1 MNENENVAMQLAT
14 TRKFGE
20 LEIQVYEN
28 PAVGHARA
36 QDDFW
41 MTRDQIGTALEY
53 SNSTKAIDNI
63 HRRNKDRL
71 DPLSTTIRTRV
82 VEGKR
87 TVERNMMCYSLRG
100 VMEICRF
107 STQPKANAFIDFC
120 WDVMVA
126 LMQGET
132 VSLDRGKM
140 SDVELRRQARFDVMT
155 QGIEELRQSQNQLCS
170 QMAEMEE
177 KRRQDREALE
187 NLIHFTKADLEK
199 SERIVSKN
207 DIIISTIEQIKK
219 QLATTI
225 QQPTY
230 QNGSYTPRKTYIQP
244 AETSWKHDVKE
255 MVRKISHI
263 EGVPQKDIFNGM
275 YKTFEKE
282 FGWSVYEE
290 RKLYAKKK
298 DISDVYSIP
307 LIDIVEMANDN
318 IRSSFY
324 CRLKD
329 RYENDLFDPE
339 EAKRQP
345 HVSKRNPPMIPA
357 SMIPTRHKVED
368 LPMVLS
374 PENPGGNDIKV
385 VAEVQAVEVEA
396 PVVETPVAEAPA
408 VKEKKKKYYYY
419 KPSITLPIV
428 EPIAKKLG
436 DKTIGYWVTY
446 AKIYDTIGTVK
457 MDRMRKA
464 YARSHN
470 KPPKATPDIFQCSD
484 KNLKVFKE
492 AAKIVAAAI

>member
-87 TVERNMMCYSLRG
+87 TVERNMMCYTLRG

-132 VSLDRGKM
+132 VSLNNGQM
-140 SDVELRRQARFDVMT
+140 TDVESRRQARFEIMT

-199 SERIVSKN
+199 AERIVSKN

-225 QQPTY
+225 QQPTH

-290 RKLYAKKK
+290 RKLYAKKR

-374 PENPGGNDIKV
+374 PENSGGNDIKV

-446 AKIYDTIGTVK
+446 AKIYDTIGVVK

-464 YARSHN
+464 YVRSHN

-484 KNLKVFKE
+484 KNMKVFKE

>member
-28 PAVGHARA
+28 PQVGHSRA

-63 HRRNKDRL
+63 HRRNKERL

-87 TVERNMMCYSLRG
+87 MVERNMMCYTLRG

-155 QGIEELRQSQNQLCS
+155 QGIEELRQSQIQLCS
-170 QMAEMEE
+170 QVAELEE
-177 KRRQDREALE
+177 KRQQDRAALE
-187 NLIHFTKADLEK
+187 NLIHFTKAGLDK
-199 SERIVSKN
+199 SERLVGKN
-207 DIIISTIEQIKK
+207 EIIISALEQIKK
-219 QLATTI
+219 QLATTA

-230 QNGSYTPRKTYIQP
+230 QSGSYTPRKTYIHP

-263 EGVPQKDIFNGM
+263 EGVPQKDIFNDM
-275 YKTFEKE
+275 YKTFKKE
-282 FGWSVYEE
+282 LGWSAHEE
-290 RKLYAKKK
+290 RKLYAKKR

-318 IRSSFY
+318 VRSSFY

-357 SMIPTRHKVED
+357 SMIPTRHKIED
-368 LPMVLS
+368 FPPVLS
-374 PENPGGNDIKV
+374 PENPGGDNVKV
-385 VAEVQAVEVEA
+385 VAEVQAVEVETPA
-396 PVVETPVAEAPA
+396 VETPA

-464 YARSHN
+464 YVRSHN
-470 KPPKATPDIFQCSD
+470 KPPKATPDIFQHSD
-484 KNLKVFKE
+484 KNMKVFKE

>member
-132 VSLDRGKM
+132 VSLNNAE
-140 SDVELRRQARFDVMT
+140 SRRQARFEIMT

-199 SERIVSKN
+199 AERIVSKS

-219 QLATTI
+219 QLATTV

-230 QNGSYTPRKTYIQP
+230 QNGSYTPRKAYIQP

-255 MVRKISHI
+255 MVGKISRI
-263 EGVPQKDIFNGM
+263 EGVPQKDIYNDM
-275 YKTFEKE
+275 YKTFKKE
-282 FGWSVYEE
+282 LGWSAHEE
-290 RKLYAKKK
+290 RKLYAKKR

-357 SMIPTRHKVED
+357 SMIPTRHKIED
-368 LPMVLS
+368 FPPVLS
-374 PENPGGNDIKV
+374 PENPGGDNVKV

-396 PVVETPVAEAPA
+396 PAVETPA

-464 YARSHN
+464 YVRSHN
-470 KPPKATPDIFQCSD
+470 KPPKATPDIFQHSD
-484 KNLKVFKE
+484 KNMKVFKE

>member
-28 PAVGHARA
+28 PAVGHSRV

-41 MTRDQIGTALEY
+41 MTREQIGTALEY
-53 SNSTKAIDNI
+53 TDPRKTIGKI
-63 HRRNKDRL
+63 HERNKDRL
-71 DPLSTTIRTRV
+71 DPLSTVVKMST

-87 TVERNMMCYSLRG
+87 TVMREVVCYNLRG
-100 VMEICRF
+100 VMEICRY

-132 VSLDRGKM
+132 VSLNRGQV
-140 SDVELRRQARFDVMT
+140 SDAESRRQARFEIMT

-199 SERIVSKN
+199 AERIVSKN

-255 MVRKISHI
+255 MVGKISSI
-263 EGVPQKDIFNGM
+263 EGVPQKDIYNDM
-275 YKTFEKE
+275 YKTLKKE
-282 FGWSVYEE
+282 LGWSVYEE

-368 LPMVLS
+368 LPIVLS

-385 VAEVQAVEVEA
+385 VAEVQAIEVEA
-396 PVVETPVAEAPA
+396 PAVEMPV
-408 VKEKKKKYYYY
+408 VKEPKKKYYY

-457 MDRMRKA
+457 MERMRKA
-464 YARSHN
+464 YVRSHN
-470 KPPKATPDIFQCSD
+470 KPPKATPDIFQHSD
-484 KNLKVFKE
+484 KNMKVFKE

>member
-1 MNENENVAMQLAT
+1 
-14 TRKFGE
+14 
-20 LEIQVYEN
+20 
-28 PAVGHARA
+28 
-36 QDDFW
+36 
-41 MTRDQIGTALEY
+41 MTREQIGTALEY
-53 SNSTKAIDNI
+53 GDPTKAINNI
-63 HRRNKDRL
+63 HHRNKDRL
-71 DPLSTTIRTRV
+71 DPLSSTLKMRVGEKNRTNTREFV
-82 VEGKR
+82 VY
-87 TVERNMMCYSLRG
+87 TLRG
-100 VMEICRF
+100 VMEICRY

-132 VSLDRGKM
+132 VSLNRGQV
-140 SDVELRRQARFDVMT
+140 SDAESRRQARFEIMT

-199 SERIVSKN
+199 VERIVSKS

-219 QLATTI
+219 QLAMTV

-368 LPMVLS
+368 FPPVLS
-374 PENPGGNDIKV
+374 PENPGGDNVKV
-385 VAEVQAVEVEA
+385 VAEVQAVEVE
-396 PVVETPVAEAPA
+396 VPVAEAPA
-408 VKEKKKKYYYY
+408 VKEPKKKYYY

-446 AKIYDTIGTVK
+446 AKIYDTIGVVK

-464 YARSHN
+464 YVRSHN
-470 KPPKATPDIFQCSD
+470 KPPKATPDIFQHSD

>member
-1 MNENENVAMQLAT
+1 MQLAT

-28 PAVGHARA
+28 PAVGHSRV

-41 MTRDQIGTALEY
+41 MTREQIGTALEY
-53 SNSTKAIDNI
+53 TDPRKTIGKI
-63 HRRNKDRL
+63 HERNKDRL
-71 DPLSTTIRTRV
+71 DPLSTVVKMST

-87 TVERNMMCYSLRG
+87 TVMREVVCYNLRG
-100 VMEICRF
+100 VMEICRY

-132 VSLDRGKM
+132 VSLNRGQV
-140 SDVELRRQARFDVMT
+140 SDAESRRQARFEIMT

-199 SERIVSKN
+199 AERIVSKN

-255 MVRKISHI
+255 MVGKISSI
-263 EGVPQKDIFNGM
+263 EGVPQKDIYNDM
-275 YKTFEKE
+275 YKTLKKE
-282 FGWSVYEE
+282 LGWSAHEE
-290 RKLYAKKK
+290 RKLYAKKR

-368 LPMVLS
+368 LPSVLS
-374 PENPGGNDIKV
+374 PENPGGNDIKI

-396 PVVETPVAEAPA
+396 PAVEMPV
-408 VKEKKKKYYYY
+408 VKEPKKKYYY

-446 AKIYDTIGTVK
+446 AKIYDTIGVVK

-464 YARSHN
+464 YVRSHN
-470 KPPKATPDIFQCSD
+470 KPPKATPDIFQNSD
-484 KNLKVFKE
+484 KNMKVFKE

>member
-28 PAVGHARA
+28 PAVGHSRV

-41 MTRDQIGTALEY
+41 MTREQIGTALEY
-53 SNSTKAIDNI
+53 TDPRKTIGKI
-63 HRRNKDRL
+63 HERNKDRL
-71 DPLSTTIRTRV
+71 DPLSTVVKMST

-87 TVERNMMCYSLRG
+87 TVMREVVCYNLRG
-100 VMEICRF
+100 VMEICRY

-132 VSLDRGKM
+132 VSLNRGQV
-140 SDVELRRQARFDVMT
+140 SDAESRRQARFEIMT

-199 SERIVSKN
+199 AERIVSKS

-219 QLATTI
+219 QLAMTI
-225 QQPTY
+225 QQPAH

-255 MVRKISHI
+255 MVGKISSI
-263 EGVPQKDIFNGM
+263 EGVPQKDIYNDM
-275 YKTFEKE
+275 YKTLKKE
-282 FGWSVYEE
+282 LGWSAHEE
-290 RKLYAKKK
+290 RKLYAKKR

-368 LPMVLS
+368 LPSVLS
-374 PENPGGNDIKV
+374 PENPGGNDIKI

-396 PVVETPVAEAPA
+396 PAVEMPV
-408 VKEKKKKYYYY
+408 VKEPKKKYYY

-446 AKIYDTIGTVK
+446 AKIYDTIGVVK

-464 YARSHN
+464 YVRSHN
-470 KPPKATPDIFQCSD
+470 KPPKATPDIFQNSD
-484 KNLKVFKE
+484 KNMKVFKE

>member
-28 PAVGHARA
+28 PAVGHSRV

-41 MTRDQIGTALEY
+41 MTREQIGTALEY
-53 SNSTKAIDNI
+53 TDPRKTIGKI
-63 HRRNKDRL
+63 HERNKDRL
-71 DPLSTTIRTRV
+71 DPLSTVVKMST

-87 TVERNMMCYSLRG
+87 TVMREVVCYNLRG
-100 VMEICRF
+100 VMEICRY

-132 VSLDRGKM
+132 VSLNRGQV
-140 SDVELRRQARFDVMT
+140 SDAESRRQARFEIMT

-199 SERIVSKN
+199 AERIVSKN

-255 MVRKISHI
+255 MVGKISSI
-263 EGVPQKDIFNGM
+263 EGVPQKDIYNDM
-275 YKTFEKE
+275 YKTLKKE
-282 FGWSVYEE
+282 LGWSAHEE
-290 RKLYAKKK
+290 RKLYAKKR

-368 LPMVLS
+368 LPSVLS
-374 PENPGGNDIKV
+374 PENPGGNDIKI

-396 PVVETPVAEAPA
+396 PAVEMPV
-408 VKEKKKKYYYY
+408 VKEPKKKYYY

-446 AKIYDTIGTVK
+446 AKIYDTIGVVK

-464 YARSHN
+464 YVRSHN
-470 KPPKATPDIFQCSD
+470 KPPKATPDIFQNSD
-484 KNLKVFKE
+484 KNMKVFKE

>member
-28 PAVGHARA
+28 PQVGHSRA

-63 HRRNKDRL
+63 HRRNKERL

-87 TVERNMMCYSLRG
+87 TVERNMMCYTLRG

-155 QGIEELRQSQNQLCS
+155 QGIEELRQSQIQLCS
-170 QMAEMEE
+170 QVAELEE
-177 KRRQDREALE
+177 KRQQDRAALE
-187 NLIHFTKADLEK
+187 NLIHFTKAGLDK
-199 SERIVSKN
+199 SERLVGKN
-207 DIIISTIEQIKK
+207 EIIISAIEQIKK

-225 QQPTY
+225 QQPTH
-230 QNGSYTPRKTYIQP
+230 QNGSYTPRKTYIHP

-298 DISDVYSIP
+298 DISDIYSIP

-339 EAKRQP
+339 EAKKQP

-357 SMIPTRHKVED
+357 NMIPTRHKIED
-368 LPMVLS
+368 LPMILS

-385 VAEVQAVEVEA
+385 VAEVQAIE
-396 PVVETPVAEAPA
+396 VETPAAEAPT

-464 YARSHN
+464 YVRSHN
-470 KPPKATPDIFQCSD
+470 KQPKSTPDIFQCSD
-484 KNLKVFKE
+484 KNMKVFKE

>member
-28 PAVGHARA
+28 PAVGHAKV

-53 SNSTKAIDNI
+53 NNPNDSIRMI
-63 HRRNKDRL
+63 HKRNKDRL
-71 DPLSTTIRTRV
+71 DPLSTSNKMFG

-87 TVERNMMCYSLRG
+87 TVTREVVCYNLRG

-155 QGIEELRQSQNQLCS
+155 QGIEELRQSQIQLCS

-199 SERIVSKN
+199 AERIVSKN

-230 QNGSYTPRKTYIQP
+230 QNGSYTPRKAYIQP

-255 MVRKISHI
+255 MVGKISHI
-263 EGVPQKDIFNGM
+263 EGVSQKDIYNDM
-275 YKTFEKE
+275 YKTFKKE
-282 FGWSVYEE
+282 LGWSAHEE
-290 RKLYAKKK
+290 RKLYAKKR

-329 RYENDLFDPE
+329 RYDNDLFDPE

-357 SMIPTRHKVED
+357 SMIPTRHKIED
-368 LPMVLS
+368 FPPVLS
-374 PENPGGNDIKV
+374 PENPGGDNIKV
-385 VAEVQAVEVEA
+385 VAEVQAVEVE
-396 PVVETPVAEAPA
+396 VPVAEAPA
-408 VKEKKKKYYYY
+408 VKEPKKKYYY

-446 AKIYDTIGTVK
+446 AKIYDTIGIVK

-464 YARSHN
+464 YVRSHN
-470 KPPKATPDIFQCSD
+470 KPPKATPDIFQNSD
-484 KNLKVFKE
+484 KNMKVFKE

>member
-28 PAVGHARA
+28 PAVGHSRV

-41 MTRDQIGTALEY
+41 MTREQIGTALEY
-53 SNSTKAIDNI
+53 GDPTKAINNI
-63 HRRNKDRL
+63 HHRNKDRL
-71 DPLSTTIRTRV
+71 DPLSSTLKMRVGEKNRTNTREFV
-82 VEGKR
+82 VY
-87 TVERNMMCYSLRG
+87 TLRG
-100 VMEICRF
+100 VMEICRY

-132 VSLDRGKM
+132 VSLNRGQV
-140 SDVELRRQARFDVMT
+140 SDAESRRQARFEIMT

-199 SERIVSKN
+199 VERIVSKS

-219 QLATTI
+219 QLAMTV

-298 DISDVYSIP
+298 DISDIYSIP

-345 HVSKRNPPMIPA
+345 YVIKRNPPMIPA
-357 SMIPTRHKVED
+357 SMIPTRHKIED
-368 LPMVLS
+368 FPPVLS
-374 PENPGGNDIKV
+374 PENPGGDNIKV
-385 VAEVQAVEVEA
+385 VAEVQAVEVE
-396 PVVETPVAEAPA
+396 VPVAEAPA
-408 VKEKKKKYYYY
+408 VKEPKKKYYY

-446 AKIYDTIGTVK
+446 AKIYDAIGVVK

-470 KPPKATPDIFQCSD
+470 KPPKTTPDIFQHSD

>member
-28 PAVGHARA
+28 PAVGHSRV

-41 MTRDQIGTALEY
+41 MTREQIGTALEY
-53 SNSTKAIDNI
+53 KTPRKAIQAI
-63 HRRNKDRL
+63 HERNKERL
-71 DPLSTTIRTRV
+71 DPLSCVLKMRTQV
-82 VEGKR
+82 GNHTE
-87 TVERNMMCYSLRG
+87 ERDFFVYSLRG
-100 VMEICRF
+100 VMEICRY

-155 QGIEELRQSQNQLCS
+155 QGIEELRQSQIQLCS
-170 QMAEMEE
+170 QVAELEE
-177 KRRQDREALE
+177 KRQQDRAALE
-187 NLIHFTKADLEK
+187 NLIHFTKAGLDK
-199 SERIVSKN
+199 SERLVGKN
-207 DIIISTIEQIKK
+207 DIIISAIEQIKNQIAANVK
-219 QLATTI
+219 QPI
-225 QQPTY
+225 Y
-230 QNGSYTPRKTYIQP
+230 QNVSYTPRKSYTPKAQS
-244 AETSWKHDVKE
+244 SWKHDVLE
-255 MVRKISHI
+255 MTTKIAKI
-263 EGVPQKDIFNGM
+263 ENTVQGLVLSSM
-275 YKTFEKE
+275 YKTLEKE
-282 FGWSVYEE
+282 LGWSVYEE
-290 RKLYAKKK
+290 RKIYAKKN
-298 DISDVYSIP
+298 DISDVSSIS

-368 LPMVLS
+368 LPSVLS
-374 PENPGGNDIKV
+374 PENPGGDDIKI

-396 PVVETPVAEAPA
+396 PVVETPV
-408 VKEKKKKYYYY
+408 VKEPKKKYYY

-446 AKIYDTIGTVK
+446 AKIYDTIGIVK

-464 YARSHN
+464 YVRSHN
-470 KPPKATPDIFQCSD
+470 KPPKATPDIFQNSD
-484 KNLKVFKE
+484 KNMKVFKE

>member
-1 MNENENVAMQLAT
+1 M
-14 TRKFGE
+14 R
-20 LEIQVYEN
+20 
-28 PAVGHARA
+28 
-36 QDDFW
+36 
-41 MTRDQIGTALEY
+41 
-53 SNSTKAIDNI
+53 
-63 HRRNKDRL
+63 
-71 DPLSTTIRTRV
+71 

-87 TVERNMMCYSLRG
+87 TVEREVICYNLRG
-100 VMEICRF
+100 VMEICRY

-132 VSLDRGKM
+132 VSLDRGKV
-140 SDVELRRQARFDVMT
+140 SDAESRRQARFEIMT
-155 QGIEELRQSQNQLCS
+155 QGIEELRQSQIQLCS
-170 QMAEMEE
+170 QVAELEE
-177 KRRQDREALE
+177 KRQQDRAALE
-187 NLIHFTKADLEK
+187 NLIHFTKAGLDK
-199 SERIVSKN
+199 SERLVGKN
-207 DIIISTIEQIKK
+207 EIIISAIEQIKK

-225 QQPTY
+225 QQPTH
-230 QNGSYTPRKTYIQP
+230 QNGSYTPRKTYIHP

-307 LIDIVEMANDN
+307 LIDIVEIANDN

-357 SMIPTRHKVED
+357 SMIPTRHKIED
-368 LPMVLS
+368 FEDFPPVLS
-374 PENPGGNDIKV
+374 PENPGGDNVKI
-385 VAEVQAVEVEA
+385 VAEVQAVEV
-396 PVVETPVAEAPA
+396 EAPA

-464 YARSHN
+464 YVRSHN
-470 KPPKATPDIFQCSD
+470 KPPKSTPDIFQHSD

-492 AAKIVAAAI
+492 AAKVVAALI